1 MDIINKLIQF
11 KKPEEK
17 EAILEEVRQMAIGV
31 KRELDK

>member
-1 MDIINKLIQF
+1 MDIINKLIQY

-17 EAILEEVRQMAIGV
+17 EVILEEVRQMAIGV